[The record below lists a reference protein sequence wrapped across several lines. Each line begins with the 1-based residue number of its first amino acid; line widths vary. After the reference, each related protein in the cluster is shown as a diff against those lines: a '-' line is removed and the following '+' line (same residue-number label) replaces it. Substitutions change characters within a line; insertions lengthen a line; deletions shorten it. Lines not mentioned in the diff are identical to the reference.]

1 MVERK
6 SKEWMLNW
14 RRKQIN
20 FDKKYTGA
28 GGNYLYTY
36 LSSNNEPI
44 YVGSTSNMNVR
55 QQQQLTGNSNL
66 KMNIN
71 ELIEKYDFKRIVYKD
86 FEELNREDLYVIE
99 GMLQRK
105 SKPKIE
111 MNDVRLFREGT
122 SRSNRELF
130 KIMDNLDIE
139 EMDEFNISRYKNK
152 AS

>member
-28 GGNYLYTY
+28 GGNYLYIY

-86 FEELNREDLYVIE
+86 FEELNREDLYVID

-122 SRSNRELF
+122 NRSNRELF